1 MERMADYQRMREV
14 EAGRPVPAELA
25 CLETRVRARAAERPR
40 RRRGPVL
47 AAVCLCLVLGTGM
60 AWGMGGFAA
69 LDRLLGENAGQ
80 LIPFY
85 QEVGETVR
93 LEYGM
98 VEIQGVT
105 FTSHSCTV
113 VYRLTAP
120 NGEEAAETP
129 PFYWKLIQGEAG
141 PKESPFSS
149 FVEPSRNGQDLGG
162 NLGWEEVLEG
172 EKRGSTYQVFTV
184 SVEEDMSQVEDPKLL
199 LYFSRAVDGVPS
211 ADDVPGGT
219 LLTIPAEEVLEER
232 VVRVPG
238 DGEIRQVRVSP
249 ALISAQTAVPAEGNP
264 VNLEVLRE
272 APEIRLLYRD
282 GTAWELEQE
291 HVFQKEGRPDYCAN
305 AGEDGLLILNWFLRE
320 APPDLEDLEAVE
332 VNGIRCPVE

>member
-1 MERMADYQRMREV
+1 
-14 EAGRPVPAELA
+14 
-25 CLETRVRARAAERPR
+25 
-40 RRRGPVL
+40 
-47 AAVCLCLVLGTGM
+47 
-60 AWGMGGFAA
+60 
-69 LDRLLGENAGQ
+69 
-80 LIPFY
+80 
-85 QEVGETVR
+85 
-93 LEYGM
+93 M

-249 ALISAQTAVPAEGNP
+249 GADLRPDGCACRGKSRQPRSAPGGPGDPGCST
-264 VNLEVLRE
+264 
-272 APEIRLLYRD
+272 
-282 GTAWELEQE
+282 GT
-291 HVFQKEGRPDYCAN
+291 GRP
-305 AGEDGLLILNWFLRE
+305 GSWSGSMSFRKKDGPTTVPTRE
-320 APPDLEDLEAVE
+320 MTV
-332 VNGIRCPVE
+332 C

>member
-1 MERMADYQRMREV
+1 MERMEEYRRMREE

-25 CLETRVRARAAERPR
+25 CLETRVRARAAERPG
-40 RRRGPVL
+40 RRRGLVL

-60 AWGMGGFAA
+60 AWSAGGFAA

-93 LEYGM
+93 LEDQV
-98 VEIQGVT
+98 VEVQGVT

-113 VYRLTAP
+113 VCRVTAR
-120 NGEEAAETP
+120 NGEAAETL

-141 PKESPFSS
+141 PEETPFSS

-172 EKRGSTYQVFTV
+172 EKRGSTYQVFTI

-199 LYFSRAVDGVPS
+199 LYFSRAVDGAPWTGE
-211 ADDVPGGT
+211 VPGGT

-249 ALISAQTAVPAEGNP
+249 ALISAQTAVPAEGHP
-264 VNLEVLRE
+264 VNREVLRE
-272 APEIRLLYRD
+272 SPEIRLLYRD
-282 GTAWELEQE
+282 GTVWELERA
-291 HVFQKEGRPDYCAN
+291 HVLQKEGRPDYCAA

>member
-1 MERMADYQRMREV
+1 MERMEEYQRMREE

-60 AWGMGGFAA
+60 AWGRGGFAA

-93 LEYGM
+93 LEDGM

-149 FVEPSRNGQDLGG
+149 FVEPSRNGQD
-162 NLGWEEVLEG
+162 
-172 EKRGSTYQVFTV
+172 R
-184 SVEEDMSQVEDPKLL
+184 
-199 LYFSRAVDGVPS
+199 
-211 ADDVPGGT
+211 
-219 LLTIPAEEVLEER
+219 
-232 VVRVPG
+232 
-238 DGEIRQVRVSP
+238 
-249 ALISAQTAVPAEGNP
+249 
-264 VNLEVLRE
+264 
-272 APEIRLLYRD
+272 
-282 GTAWELEQE
+282 
-291 HVFQKEGRPDYCAN
+291 
-305 AGEDGLLILNWFLRE
+305 
-320 APPDLEDLEAVE
+320 
-332 VNGIRCPVE
+332 